1 MVVVSHF
8 LIGFCLFRV
17 AAAMSLLVAGT
28 GYSLCITGGVI
39 LATEVPAAMLLL
51 HSWVLRRWM
60 VFQGLHCACPGDLK
74 CLDHLRTFHNATTSD
89 PAPLK
94 TKSLCTG
101 SIFEARKRTAS
112 VQPLAAY
119 HLTIIDTWCFHSQT
133 R

>member
-28 GYSLCITGGVI
+28 CYSLCITGGVI

-60 VFQGLHCACPGDLK
+60 VFQGLHCACHGDLK

-94 TKSLCTG
+94 TKSLCTLPLIRHFALDQ
-101 SIFEARKRTAS
+101 SLKLARGR
-112 VQPLAAY
+112 LAY
-119 HLTIIDTWCFHSQT
+119 NHFLHIIL